1 MKQNKISDF
10 ASQVNASYFFL
21 QDNNIDWEHDFVQRV
36 SALLSTPKCFSLI
49 KNKQS
54 KHESPWPLLAEP
66 WSSISFPLCCSSSGL
81 PWGLNLGFCLLIGE
95 QRGQST
101 IDRFFSQSVH
111 HAVEKERSEA
121 GSARLPVDI
130 LLRPDQHSKQ
140 LNTHLFWPKWLER
153 SSQEKLQP
161 SGLLLVT
168 P

>member
-1 MKQNKISDF
+1 MHLI
-10 ASQVNASYFFL
+10 FFL
-21 QDNNIDWEHDFVQRV
+21 QDTNIDWEHDFVQHV
-36 SALLSTPKCFSLI
+36 SALLTTPKCFSLI
-49 KNKQS
+49 KHKQS

-66 WSSISFPLCCSSSGL
+66 RSSISFPLCCISSAL
-81 PWGLNLGFCLLIGE
+81 PWGLNLGLCLLIGE
-95 QRGQST
+95 QRGRST
-101 IDRFFSQSVH
+101 IDRFFSQSEH
-111 HAVEKERSEA
+111 HAVEIERSEA

-130 LLRPDQHSKQ
+130 LLRPDRHSKQ